1 MYLYIETLKQRL
13 DAINQLRVDRAL
25 AAMGPAFQQVYSL
38 LPTLLHY
45 HHPLMPGYLDGNVP
59 QGICLFTPD
68 ETQQHYLTEL
78 ELYRGM
84 PPQVS
89 PKGELPITGVYS
101 MGSTSSVGQS
111 CSSDLDIWVCHQS
124 WLDNEER
131 QLLQRKCS
139 LLESW
144 AASLGVEVSFFLI
157 DENRFRHN
165 ESGSL
170 GGED

>member
-1 MYLYIETLKQRL
+1 MKPNATILKNWNSPRHAGQE
-13 DAINQLRVDRAL
+13 
-25 AAMGPAFQQVYSL
+25 P
-38 LPTLLHY
+38 
-45 HHPLMPGYLDGNVP
+45 
-59 QGICLFTPD
+59 
-68 ETQQHYLTEL
+68 
-78 ELYRGM
+78 
-84 PPQVS
+84 

-124 WLDNEER
+124 WLDSEER

-170 GGED
+170 GGEDCGSTSISCCWMSSTVPRCASPGSVFCGIWCRAMKKSITTIT